1 MFTGLASYA
10 QQDAQ
15 YTQYMYNTINVNP
28 AYAGSRG
35 ALSIFGLHRAQ
46 WVGLDGAPVTN
57 SFSVNTPINESNVGL
72 GLSVVNDK
80 IGPTTSNDISA
91 DFSYTI
97 QTSETWKLSF
107 GIKGTASLLNL
118 NVDDLNPADQGDLQ
132 FQNYNKFSPNIGAGI
147 YFHSDKAYVGLSVP
161 NFIQNDN
168 YNDDEVAIYKEL
180 INYYLIAGYVFDI
193 NYNLKFKPALMTKLT
208 SGAPLQVDLSANF
221 MYNDKFVLGA
231 AYRWDAA
238 ISAMAGF
245 QVYEGLYVG
254 YAYDADTTNLKK
266 YNSGSHE
273 IFLRFELFNHL
284 NKIVSPRFF

>member
-1 MFTGLASYA
+1 MFTAVVSFA

-46 WVGLDGAPVTN
+46 WIGMDGAPVTN
-57 SFSVNTPINESNVGL
+57 SFSVNTPINESKIGV

-80 IGPTTSNDISA
+80 IGPTVSNNISA
-91 DFSYTI
+91 DISYTI

-107 GIKGTASLLNL
+107 GIKASANMLDL
-118 NVDDLNPADQGDLQ
+118 NVSDLNPADQNDPQ
-132 FQNYNKFSPNIGAGI
+132 FQNYQKFTPNVGAGI
-147 YFHSDKAYVGLSVP
+147 YLHSDKAYVGLSIP
-161 NFIQNDN
+161 NMIQTNN
-168 YNDDEVAIYKEL
+168 YNDEEVAIYKEL
-180 INYYLIAGYVFDI
+180 MSYYLIAGYVFDI

-208 SGAPLQVDLSANF
+208 SGAPLQIDLSANF

-238 ISAMAGF
+238 FSGMAGF
-245 QVYEGLYVG
+245 QVYEGLFVG
-254 YAYDADTTNLKK
+254 YAYDSDTTNLKN